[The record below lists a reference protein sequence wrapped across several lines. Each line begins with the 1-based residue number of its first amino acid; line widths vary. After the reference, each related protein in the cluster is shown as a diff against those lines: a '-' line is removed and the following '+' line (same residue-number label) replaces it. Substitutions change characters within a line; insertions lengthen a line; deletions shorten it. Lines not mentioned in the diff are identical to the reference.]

1 MRLFSDNPDFYPTPS
16 EVIEKMLMNEDIIG
30 KRVLEPSAGSG
41 NIVRYLQ
48 RNGAKDVI
56 ACENDRHNQ
65 KLLNGICNIIAED
78 FLTVTSDMISHVDYI
93 VMNPPFSKGAQHIM
107 HAFEIAPAGCT
118 VVALCNTS
126 SLDGSHYYQRNRELN
141 EIVNLHGKSEYLGR
155 VFERSERNTHVDVSL
170 IKLYK
175 PNTGDNEFDGYFLSD
190 DEHEDDIRGSE
201 GLIKYNIVRELVNRY
216 VTAVKMFDKVMEISD
231 QINDTA
237 KFVDYEVADD
247 GNERERQYGFLP
259 ITFGARWC
267 NDKQRYSKVT
277 HDIYKKELQ
286 KYYWHIIFQKLN
298 MEKYATKSLREQI
311 NKFIEQNENTP
322 FTMANIYKVVNIVVQ
337 THSQRMGNALIEAF
351 DMVCSFSA
359 ENSTAGETWKT
370 NANYMVN
377 RKFIVPGITSH
388 DARWPRGYVDTSY
401 CYHTF
406 DKIEDLCK
414 ALCFITGRDYD
425 EIVNLRTHIWNTKPA
440 WGEWF
445 EWSFFRC
452 KGFKKGTMHFEFLDE
467 DVWFKFNYEC
477 AKIKGWNL
485 PKKTKR

>member
-1 MRLFSDNPDFYPTPS
+1 M
-16 EVIEKMLMNEDIIG
+16 
-30 KRVLEPSAGSG
+30 
-41 NIVRYLQ
+41 
-48 RNGAKDVI
+48 
-56 ACENDRHNQ
+56 
-65 KLLNGICNIIAED
+65 
-78 FLTVTSDMISHVDYI
+78 
-93 VMNPPFSKGAQHIM
+93 
-107 HAFEIAPAGCT
+107 
-118 VVALCNTS
+118 
-126 SLDGSHYYQRNRELN
+126 
-141 EIVNLHGKSEYLGR
+141 
-155 VFERSERNTHVDVSL
+155 
-170 IKLYK
+170 
-175 PNTGDNEFDGYFLSD
+175 
-190 DEHEDDIRGSE
+190 
-201 GLIKYNIVRELVNRY
+201 RELVNRY

-247 GNERERQYGFLP
+247 GNERERQYGYLP

-286 KYYWHIIFQKLN
+286 KYYWRIIFQKLN

-388 DARWPRGYVDTSY
+388 DARWPRGHVDTSY